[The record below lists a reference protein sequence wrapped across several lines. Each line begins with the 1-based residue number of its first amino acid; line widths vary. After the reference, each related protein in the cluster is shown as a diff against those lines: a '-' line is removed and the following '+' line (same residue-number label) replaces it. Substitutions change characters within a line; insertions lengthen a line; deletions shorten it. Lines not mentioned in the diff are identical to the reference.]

1 MCLTYGPLRLV
12 PIERFTNPFDYFTSY
27 QAFTA
32 EFSRLIL
39 DWLETHAPWKLVQTD
54 FYEQYE
60 FSFWNVQLPT
70 ELEILIDANLIK
82 HLRQRIGAIFDAKL
96 SSRVDIAAHRLTV
109 GQRIRLHNDYI
120 AGNESHR
127 VLVQLNR
134 GWRTDNG
141 GLLMLFNSS
150 DPADIHKI
158 FRPVHNTAIAFAISP
173 NSNHA
178 VSTVQHGDRFTLV
191 FSFFRQNNDA

>member
-39 DWLETHAPWKLVQTD
+39 DWLE
-54 FYEQYE
+54 
-60 FSFWNVQLPT
+60 SFWNVQLPT
-70 ELEILIDANLIK
+70 EVEILIDANLIN
-82 HLRQRIGAIFDAKL
+82 HLRQRIGTIFDAKL

-120 AGNESHR
+120 AGKESHR

-134 GWRTDNG
+134 GWTTDNG

-178 VSTVQHGDRFTLV
+178 VSTIQHGDRFTLV
-191 FSFFRQNNDA
+191 FSFFPAE

>member
-70 ELEILIDANLIK
+70 EVEILIDANLIN
-82 HLRQRIGAIFDAKL
+82 HLRQRIGTIFDAKL

-120 AGNESHR
+120 AGKESHR

-134 GWRTDNG
+134 GWTTDNG

-178 VSTVQHGDRFTLV
+178 VSTIQHGDRFTLV
-191 FSFFRQNNDA
+191 FSFFPAE